1 MAENG
6 NGKRLTFV
14 YTVLGVIISIA
25 VIVGGF
31 WKVYAR
37 PQVCEQSRI
46 EIRDWWDQ
54 TGTFKC
60 EKIADIVC
68 EKKIAVMDKKLDA
81 IYQMNLR
88 RLNRHERAEFEIEA
102 DTINP

>member
-1 MAENG
+1 MAPE

-14 YTVLGVIISIA
+14 YTTLGIIISVA

-31 WKVYAR
+31 WTAYAR
-37 PQVCEQSRI
+37 PKVCEQSRI

-54 TGTFKC
+54 SGTFKV
-60 EKIADIVC
+60 EKIADAIC

-88 RLNRHERAEFEIEA
+88 RLNRTERREFELPE